1 MSLDMTSFDAA
12 LKEHYNDQ
20 RVQMMVYKSNPLL
33 ALMPKFEDFGGRNY
47 RLPLI
52 YGNPQGRSASF
63 ARAQTRGALTN
74 SKIEDFVLTRVKN
87 YSIATID
94 NETLEASKGN
104 ANAFMEAATIE
115 IDGAIHSISRDFA
128 IDMYRSGFGDKGVVG
143 SISGATI
150 VLATVDDVTNFEV
163 GQELVLASTQGASAL
178 RALGTSGNGLIITG
192 VNRAT
197 GVLTFGANVTDA
209 TNGIPAA
216 AQGDFIFVR
225 GDRED
230 AASPARLKISGLEAW
245 VPASTPSSSAFFSVD
260 RTVDPTRL
268 GGQRYDGTALPIEE
282 ALIEGASLAAREGG
296 HPDHCFLNYSK
307 YASLE
312 KALGSKV
319 QYIDLKVDAQIMF
332 RSIIIQGPNGP
343 IKVIPDQNCPASRA
357 MMLQLD
363 TWKVYSLGKMV
374 RVLDTDG
381 LQMLRQSS
389 ADGVEVRY
397 GGYLQVGCSAPGWN
411 VNVQL

>member
-1 MSLDMTSFDAA
+1 MSLDMVSFDGA

-20 RVQMMVYKSNPLL
+20 RVMNMVYKNNPLL
-33 ALMPKFEDFGGRNY
+33 ALLPKYEDFGGRNY

-52 YGNPQGRSASF
+52 HGNPQGRSADF
-63 ARAQTRGALTN
+63 TRAQVRGAATN

-115 IDGAIHSISRDFA
+115 IDGAIHSLSRDLA
-128 IDMYRSGFGDKGVVG
+128 IDMYRSGFGDKGVIG
-143 SISGATI
+143 SIASATI
-150 VLATVDDVTNFEV
+150 TLATTDDVTNFEV
-163 GQELVLASTQGASAL
+163 GQELVLSSTQGASTL
-178 RALGTSGNGLIITG
+178 RALGSSGNGLIITG

-209 TNGIPAA
+209 TNGIPTAA
-216 AQGDFIFVR
+216 AGDFIFMR
-225 GDRED
+225 GDRQD
-230 AASPARLKISGLEAW
+230 SATPARLKMAGLEAW
-245 VPASTPSSSAFFSVD
+245 IPSSSPSSAAFFSVD
-260 RTVDPTRL
+260 RTLDPTRL
-268 GGQRYDGTALPIEE
+268 AGQRFDGTALPLEE
-282 ALIEGASLAAREGG
+282 ALIEGATLAAREGG
-296 HPDHCFLNYSK
+296 HPDHVFMSYSK
-307 YASLE
+307 YSSLE

-319 QYIDLKVDAQIMF
+319 QYVDLKADASVMF
-332 RSIIIQGPNGP
+332 RSILIQGPNGP
-343 IKVIPDQNCPASRA
+343 IKVIPDQNCPTGRA
-357 MMLQLD
+357 FMVQLD
-363 TWKVYSLGKMV
+363 TWKYYSLGKMV

-397 GGYLQVGCSAPGWN
+397 GSYGQLGCAAPGYSCN
-411 VNVQL
+411 IQI